1 MTVTNLD
8 RACWADKAI
17 LAFREQTGCDH
28 EDSLGDLL
36 GDLMHWA
43 DARNFDFEAALDRA
57 RQHYKEE
64 LSDER
69 TPVRNS
75 DLVADLLAVL
85 QQASAALDTAPRFRV
100 PSLGTDSYRI
110 AALCDAVLKRAVPA
124 RGKGGAA

>member
-8 RACWADKAI
+8 RASWADKAI

-43 DARNFDFEAALDRA
+43 DARNFDFDAALERA
-57 RQHYKEE
+57 RHHYEEE
-64 LSDER
+64 LDEAR
-69 TPVRNS
+69 TPVRTS
-75 DLVADLLAVL
+75 DLIADLLAVL

-110 AALCDAVLKRAVPA
+110 AALCDAVIKRAVLA
-124 RGKGGAA
+124 SGKGGAA